1 LLRRPDVRTRA
12 ALPIV
17 LAVVALTAGAQA
29 PEKPPSGQPPANR
42 VGGLHFVDATE
53 VTVVEIDVAVSE
65 KGKPVSGLTKADFE
79 VFQNGKQQEITNF
92 YAYQRRIVGAEPE
105 AAPTPRAEDLVGTPE
120 PADIPPPPKPRFIVF
135 YVDNENITPFNRN
148 RVLTKV
154 NDFVR
159 ENLRPPDQAMVAS
172 YQRSLKIAQTFTS
185 DPQEI
190 VDALRGLRTYTGG
203 RVEVNSARKD
213 IEEYINSESERSNT
227 SADPLTQA
235 TDRAK
240 SFARE
245 QRNTLVFTIR
255 ALQEL
260 VGMMTGLPGKKAIIY
275 VSDGLPW
282 TPGLELF
289 YEIQDVFRDTSS
301 ISDSREFDSIE
312 LYRGLITTAAA
323 ADVTFYTIDARG
335 LEAELGIEAENRT
348 ARSPI
353 GAQIARSN
361 YQDSLSYM
369 ADQTGGLAILNSN
382 DVSAGLEKIA
392 EDFETYYSLGY
403 RLVPSGQDRMHR
415 IEVKFKGDRK
425 LTLKYR
431 RFFTEKTL
439 GNQIADRVIS
449 GLTFQLP
456 ENPLGIEVTTGEPA
470 PASSGRWTLP
480 VDVRIPIERLA
491 LIPDGDQLAGYVTV
505 YYAARDTEGKQSD
518 LQTKEHAVKIPQA
531 EYETARTKYYTI
543 SASLLLEPG
552 RYRISIGTRDQLT
565 NQAGYATVSKA
576 VHPDKT

>member
-1 LLRRPDVRTRA
+1 MRNRP
-12 ALPIV
+12 ALPVALV
-17 LAVVALTAGAQA
+17 LIALTAGAQQ
-29 PEKPPSGQPPANR
+29 PEKKPGEQPPANV

-53 VTVVEIDVAVSE
+53 VTVVEVDVAVSE
-65 KGKPVSGLTKADFE
+65 KGKPVTGLTKADFE
-79 VFQNGKQQEITNF
+79 VFQNGKPQDITNF
-92 YAYQRRIVGAEPE
+92 YAYQRHVVGAEP
-105 AAPTPRAEDLVGTPE
+105 ATTPTPQAEDLIAAPE
-120 PADIPPPPKPRFIVF
+120 PVDVPPPPKPRFVVF

-154 NDFVR
+154 HDFVR
-159 ENLRPPDQAMVAS
+159 ENLREPDQAMVAS
-172 YQRSLKIAQTFTS
+172 YQRSLKIVQGFTS

-190 VDALRGLRTYTGG
+190 IDALRGLRTYTGG
-203 RVEVNSARKD
+203 RVEVNSTRRD
-213 IEEYINSESERSNT
+213 IEDYINSESQQSST
-227 SADPLTQA
+227 SANPQMQA

-240 SFARE
+240 GFARE
-245 QRNTLVFTIR
+245 QRNNLVFTIR
-255 ALQEL
+255 AIQEL

-289 YEIQDVFRDTSS
+289 YEIQDVYRDASA
-301 ISDSREFDSIE
+301 ISDSREFDSVE
-312 LYRGLITTAAA
+312 LYRGLITSAAA

-348 ARSPI
+348 ARSPL

-369 ADQTGGLAILNSN
+369 AEQTGGIAVLNSN
-382 DVSAGLEKIA
+382 DVSIGLERIA

-403 RLVPSGQDRMHR
+403 RLIPSGQDRMHR
-415 IEVKFKGDRK
+415 IEVKVKGDRK

-456 ENPLGIEVTTGEPA
+456 ENPLGIEVVTGEPA

-480 VDVRIPIERLA
+480 VDVRVPIERLA
-491 LIPDGDQLAGYVTV
+491 LIPDGDQLSGYVTV

-518 LQTKEHAVKIPQA
+518 LQTKEHAIRIPQA
-531 EYETARTKYYTI
+531 QYEAARSKYYTL
-543 SASLLLEPG
+543 SASLLLESG
-552 RYRISIGTRDQLT
+552 RYRISIGARDQLT

-576 VHPDKT
+576 VHPEKI

>member
-1 LLRRPDVRTRA
+1 VRTRA
-12 ALPIV
+12 ALPIA
-17 LAVVALTAGAQA
+17 LILIALTAGAQA
-29 PEKPPSGQPPANR
+29 PERPPSEPPANR

-53 VTVVEIDVAVSE
+53 VTVVEVDVAVSE
-65 KGKPVSGLTKADFE
+65 KGNPVTGLTKADFE
-79 VFQNGKQQEITNF
+79 VFQNGKLQDISNF
-92 YAYQRRIVGAEPE
+92 YAYQRRIVGAEP
-105 AAPTPRAEDLVGTPE
+105 AQPPTPRAEDLVAAPE
-120 PADIPPPPKPRFIVF
+120 PVDVPPPPKPRFIAF

-154 NDFVR
+154 HDFVR
-159 ENLRPPDQAMVAS
+159 ENLREPDQAMVAS
-172 YQRSLKIAQTFTS
+172 YQRSLKIAQPFTS

-190 VDALRGLRTYTGG
+190 VDALRSLRTYTGG
-203 RVEVNSARKD
+203 RVEVNSSRRE
-213 IEEYINSESERSNT
+213 IEEFINSESERSST
-227 SADPLTQA
+227 SSNPLMQA
-235 TDRAK
+235 SDRAK
-240 SFARE
+240 AFARE

-289 YEIQDVFRDTSS
+289 YEIQDVYRDTSA
-301 ISDSREFDSIE
+301 ISDSREFDSVD

-323 ADVTFYTIDARG
+323 SDVTFYTIDARG

-348 ARSPI
+348 ARSPL

-369 ADQTGGLAILNSN
+369 ADQTGGLAILNTN
-382 DVSAGLEKIA
+382 DVSVGLERIA

-415 IEVKFKGDRK
+415 IEVKVKGNRK
-425 LTLKYR
+425 YTLKYR

-456 ENPLGIEVTTGEPA
+456 DNPLGIEVVTGEPA

-491 LIPDGDQLAGYVTV
+491 LIPDGDKLAGYVTV
-505 YYAARDTEGKQSD
+505 YYAARDTDGKQSD
-518 LQTKEHAVKIPQA
+518 LQTKEHAVRIPQA
-531 EYETARTKYYTI
+531 EYESARSKYYTL

-552 RYRISIGTRDQLT
+552 RYRISIGARDQLT
-565 NQAGYATVSKA
+565 NQAGYTTVSKA
-576 VHPDKT
+576 VHPDQS

>member
-1 LLRRPDVRTRA
+1 MRIRVAFPVVLALA
-12 ALPIV
+12 ALTV
-17 LAVVALTAGAQA
+17 GAQE
-29 PEKPPSGQPPANR
+29 PEKKPAEQPPADAI
-42 VGGLHFVDATE
+42 GGLRFVDVTE
-53 VTVVEIDVAVSE
+53 VTVVEVDVAVSE
-65 KGKPVSGLTKADFE
+65 KGKPVTSLTRADFE
-79 VFQNGKQQEITNF
+79 VFQNGKPQEISNF
-92 YAYQRRIVGAEPE
+92 YAYQRRVVGAEPE
-105 AAPTPRAEDLVGTPE
+105 AEATPRPEDLVGQPE
-120 PADIPPPPKPRFIVF
+120 PVDVPPPPKPRFIVF
-135 YVDNENITPFNRN
+135 YVDNENVTPFNRN

-159 ENLRPPDQAMVAS
+159 QNLRAPDQAMVAS
-172 YQRSLKIAQTFTS
+172 YQRSLKIVQPFTS

-190 VDALRGLRTYTGG
+190 VDGLRGLRTYTGG
-203 RVEVNSARKD
+203 RVEVNSSRRE
-213 IEEYINSESERSNT
+213 IEDFINTESNRSST
-227 SADPLTQA
+227 SGDPYTQA

-245 QRNTLVFTIR
+245 QRNTLVFTVR

-289 YEIQDVFRDTSS
+289 YEIQDVYRNTSS
-301 ISDSREFDSIE
+301 ISDSREFDSVE

-382 DVSAGLEKIA
+382 DVTDGLERIA

-415 IEVKFKGDRK
+415 IEVKVKGNRK
-425 LTLKYR
+425 FTLKYR

-439 GNQIADRVIS
+439 GNQIADRVVS

-491 LIPDGDQLAGYVTV
+491 LIPDGDVLAGYVTV

-531 EYETARTKYYTI
+531 EYEAARTKYYTI

-576 VHPDKT
+576 VHPDTT

>member
-1 LLRRPDVRTRA
+1 VRTRA
-12 ALPIV
+12 VLFIV
-17 LAVVALTAGAQA
+17 LVVIALAAGAQA
-29 PEKPPSGQPPANR
+29 PEKPAAEQPPANR
-42 VGGLHFVDATE
+42 VGGLHFVDVTE
-53 VTVVEIDVAVSE
+53 VTIVEVDVAVSE
-65 KGKPVSGLTKADFE
+65 KGKPVTGLTKADFE
-79 VFQNGKQQEITNF
+79 VFQNNKPQEITNF
-92 YAYQRRIVGAEPE
+92 YSYQRRIVGAEPE

-159 ENLRPPDQAMVAS
+159 ENLRAPDQAMVAS
-172 YQRSLKIAQTFTS
+172 YQRSLKIAQPFTS

-190 VDALRGLRTYTGG
+190 LEALRGLRTYTGG
-203 RVEVNSARKD
+203 RVEVNSSRRE
-213 IEEYINSESERSNT
+213 IEEFINSESDRSST
-227 SADPLTQA
+227 SGNPQTQA

-240 SFARE
+240 AFARE
-245 QRNTLVFTIR
+245 QRNNLVFTIR

-289 YEIQDVFRDTSS
+289 YEIQDVYRNTSS
-301 ISDSREFDSIE
+301 ISDSREFDSVD
-312 LYRGLITTAAA
+312 LYRGLITTASA

-348 ARSPI
+348 ARSPL
-353 GAQIARSN
+353 GAQITRSN

-382 DVSAGLEKIA
+382 DVSAGLERIA

-415 IEVKFKGDRK
+415 IEVKVKGNRK
-425 LTLKYR
+425 YTLKYR

-449 GLTFQLP
+449 GLAFQLP

-491 LIPDGDQLAGYVTV
+491 MIPDGDELAGYVTV

-518 LQTKEHAVKIPQA
+518 LQSKEHAVRIPQA
-531 EYETARTKYYTI
+531 DYESARSKYYTI

-552 RYRISIGTRDQLT
+552 RYRISIGARDQLT
-565 NQAGYATVSKA
+565 NQAGYATVSKP
-576 VHPDKT
+576 VHPEQR

>member
-1 LLRRPDVRTRA
+1 MRMPAVLHVA
-12 ALPIV
+12 
-17 LAVVALTAGAQA
+17 LAVAALTAGAQE
-29 PEKPPSGQPPANR
+29 PEKKPTEQPPANV
-42 VGGLHFVDATE
+42 VGGLHFVDVTE
-53 VTVVEIDVAVSE
+53 VTIVEIDVAVSD
-65 KGKPVSGLTKADFE
+65 KGKPVAGLTKGDFE
-79 VFQNGKQQEITNF
+79 VFQNGKAQEISNF
-92 YAYQRRIVGAEPE
+92 YAYQRRVVGAEPE
-105 AAPTPRAEDLVGTPE
+105 PAPTPRAEDLVGTPE
-120 PADIPPPPKPRFIVF
+120 PVDVPPPPKPRFIVF
-135 YVDNENITPFNRN
+135 YIDNENITPFNRN

-159 ENLRPPDQAMVAS
+159 ENLRAPDQAMVAS
-172 YQRSLKIAQTFTS
+172 YQRSLKIVQPFTS

-190 VDALRGLRTYTGG
+190 VDGLRGLRTYTGG
-203 RVEVNSARKD
+203 RVEVNSSRRE
-213 IEEYINSESERSNT
+213 IEDSINTESQRSST
-227 SADPLTQA
+227 SGDPLMQV

-289 YEIQDVFRDTSS
+289 YEIQDVYRNTSS
-301 ISDSREFDSIE
+301 ISDSREFDSVE
-312 LYRGLITTAAA
+312 LYRGLITTASA

-348 ARSPI
+348 ARSPL

-369 ADQTGGLAILNSN
+369 AEQTGGLAILNSN
-382 DVSAGLEKIA
+382 DVSIGLEKIA

-403 RLVPSGQDRMHR
+403 RLVPTGQDRMHR
-415 IEVKFKGDRK
+415 IEVKLKGDRK
-425 LTLKYR
+425 FTLKYR

-456 ENPLGIEVTTGEPA
+456 ENPLGIEVATGEPA
-470 PASSGRWTLP
+470 PASAGRWTLP

-491 LIPDGDQLAGYVTV
+491 LIPDGDMLAGYVTV

-518 LQTKEHAVKIPQA
+518 LQNKEHAIRIPQA
-531 EYETARTKYYTI
+531 EYESARSKYYTI
-543 SASLLLEPG
+543 SASLLLESG
-552 RYRISIGTRDQLT
+552 RYRISIGARDQLT

-576 VHPDKT
+576 VHPDQT